1 MLPDRWPTYPHSTC
15 QNTRLNKHEYKG
27 SAGGAAS
34 ANAIHPWV
42 ITSAATVPTQLRW
55 HLGPRVCNGAR
66 VPGAP
71 RQRPCNREDS
81 EGSAHGTL
89 RGKAAARDPVIGNT
103 ARLRVRAATVL
114 PYGPATAQRALV
126 SPDRGAPVVL
136 AALAVLRSGARV
148 QAAAC
153 SRMRPA
159 GSHAVYKGM
168 LTTIKRRGG
177 THNSPYAARH
187 WYWRAA

>member
-1 MLPDRWPTYPHSTC
+1 MIYI
-15 QNTRLNKHEYKG
+15 YKG
-27 SAGGAAS
+27 L
-34 ANAIHPWV
+34 
-42 ITSAATVPTQLRW
+42 LRW
-55 HLGPRVCNGAR
+55 HLGPRVCNDAR

-71 RQRPCNREDS
+71 RKRPSVREDS

-103 ARLRVRAATVL
+103 ARLRVRATAVL

-136 AALAVLRSGARV
+136 AALAVLCSGALA

-153 SRMRPA
+153 PRMRAA
-159 GSHAVYKGM
+159 GPHAVFTRV
-168 LTTIKRRGG
+168 LTTIKRLSIL
-177 THNSPYAARH
+177 HS
-187 WYWRAA
+187 